1 MQRYFHFL
9 HLPKDLI
16 FCAFALF
23 ATQACQQVRSPNA
36 FNLYGGASRSGNYE
50 DGGSFANTTII
61 NDFPKKNDS
70 LALKAAKNQVGANM
84 PPVPISFITSY
95 LTLLDGNAARYAG
108 GRIEWKAPFDAV
120 EGGKRAIAAV
130 PAARDKDDNLY
141 VFASDGALY
150 AIGSDGKRRWKQ
162 ALFPPNNTS
171 LFSDILVQT
180 DGVVA
185 GFSADGTRGTLIKCA
200 FDGTIA
206 WRQEFTLA
214 PTRAFAADEA
224 GNIVLALTANTPGA
238 TDSLLSLAPNG
249 ARRWAK
255 GIANTRLLRMPI
267 VGAGQIFMTGI
278 RDIGGK
284 RDDVLFALDA
294 SGNERFAKVLSFTPQ
309 GIAIGTKD
317 NAPLLVAAGYRT
329 GMGEALSLVVGM
341 DANGKELWKLSYDLA
356 VMGAPMI
363 SQQNIVFIGTKGEA
377 IGAYFMS
384 KDGVF
389 QYVVS
394 MSDAPPLC
402 LIPSADS
409 ENNILF
415 AATDDLG
422 IIKIGKLPVQRLLP
436 Y

>member
-1 MQRYFHFL
+1 
-9 HLPKDLI
+9 
-16 FCAFALF
+16 
-23 ATQACQQVRSPNA
+23 
-36 FNLYGGASRSGNYE
+36 
-50 DGGSFANTTII
+50 
-61 NDFPKKNDS
+61 
-70 LALKAAKNQVGANM
+70 
-84 PPVPISFITSY
+84 
-95 LTLLDGNAARYAG
+95 
-108 GRIEWKAPFDAV
+108 
-120 EGGKRAIAAV
+120 
-130 PAARDKDDNLY
+130 
-141 VFASDGALY
+141 
-150 AIGSDGKRRWKQ
+150 
-162 ALFPPNNTS
+162 
-171 LFSDILVQT
+171 
-180 DGVVA
+180 
-185 GFSADGTRGTLIKCA
+185 
-200 FDGTIA
+200 
-206 WRQEFTLA
+206 
-214 PTRAFAADEA
+214 
-224 GNIVLALTANTPGA
+224 
-238 TDSLLSLAPNG
+238 
-249 ARRWAK
+249 
-255 GIANTRLLRMPI
+255 MPI